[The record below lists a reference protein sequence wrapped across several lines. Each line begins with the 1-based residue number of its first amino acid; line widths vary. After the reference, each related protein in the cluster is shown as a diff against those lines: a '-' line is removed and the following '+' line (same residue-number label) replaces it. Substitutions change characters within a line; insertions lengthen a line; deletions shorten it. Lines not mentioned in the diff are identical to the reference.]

1 MRTTV
6 AIGFVLVI
14 AGAAALIL
22 YMTGVFDESASVA
35 IGQLELEASRE
46 RSMPWLPWT
55 AGGAIIAGA
64 LLLVT
69 GRRG

>member
-22 YMTGVFDESASVA
+22 YMTGVFDETASLA
-35 IGQLELEASRE
+35 IGELAVEASRE
-46 RSMPWLPWT
+46 RSMPWLPWS
-55 AGGAIIAGA
+55 AGGAIVLGA
-64 LLLVT
+64 VLMVT

>member
-22 YMTGVFDESASVA
+22 YMTGAFDESASLA

-46 RSMPWLPWT
+46 RSMPWLPW
-55 AGGAIIAGA
+55 ASGGAIIAGA
-64 LLLVT
+64 LLMVT

>member
-6 AIGFVLVI
+6 ALGFVLVI

-22 YMTGVFDESASVA
+22 HMTGAFDETASLA
-35 IGQLELEASRE
+35 LGELELEASRE
-46 RSMPWLPWT
+46 RPLPWLPWT
-55 AGGAIIAGA
+55 AGGAIVVGA
-64 LLLVT
+64 LLMLG